1 MPNTATYKVG
11 EKLSM
16 FNLTASVL
24 AIAIGSAFVAGWV
37 IGRILL

>member
-16 FNLTASVL
+16 FSLAAAVL
-24 AIAIGSAFVAGWV
+24 ATAIGSAFVAGWV
-37 IGRILL
+37 IGRILP

>member
-1 MPNTATYKVG
+1 MPSPVTYNLG

-16 FNLTASVL
+16 FTLAAIVL
-24 AIAIGSAFVAGWV
+24 AAAIGSAFAAGWV